1 MEHGQ
6 PNDGLKMLQY
16 GGVTALDIPP
26 DEQRAVV
33 VGVSGRAAMQATVL
47 VQEATALADLDCW
60 DTADTAVAK
69 ARELWTPDRADPYA
83 DPYGDLDGPAACLAL
98 KRERLDA
105 AESFAAASV
114 RRSESGGRS
123 RRPVRHR
130 AGHRPRPGR

>member
-69 ARELWTPDRADPYA
+69 ARELWTPDRADPY
-83 DPYGDLDGPAACLAL
+83 GDLDGPAACLAL